1 MSMCGLTKDNVEYVA
16 KSINEV
22 LVAVP
27 KKNWVAFLFKFNR
40 IYFNLVVMII
50 LI

>member
-1 MSMCGLTKDNVEYVA
+1 MVRNGRMSMCGLTVKNVEYVA

-27 KKNWVAFLFKFNR
+27 KKNWV
-40 IYFNLVVMII
+40 
-50 LI
+50 LISL

>member
-1 MSMCGLTKDNVEYVA
+1 MVRNGRMSMCGLTKDNVEYVA

-27 KKNWVAFLFKFNR
+27 KKN
-40 IYFNLVVMII
+40 
-50 LI
+50 